1 MRTKESY
8 MNEPNK
14 DTTIQNLWKVI
25 HKLSELVPDCFWH
38 EEFDGA
44 VPTEGEFV
52 LVRAKELGNDNETIF
67 FDKWVDGHWCYHPT
81 LEHYLWMELDEKPT
95 IKENIKKVEEL
106 SKDARHVTVEYAPG
120 GNYVGYCDLTASEF
134 KKEGI
139 PDDTS
144 GQWSVHYEGYL
155 VVCEGEGELKK
166 TISGRKFFN
175 TEQEAMEEFDRL
187 YDNSQIDVIT
197 VYNENNNTV
206 KQFTRGYE

>member
-1 MRTKESY
+1 

-14 DTTIQNLWKVI
+14 DATIQNLWKVI
-25 HKLSELVPDCFWH
+25 QQLSELVPDCFWH

-52 LVRAKELGNDNETIF
+52 LVRAKELGNDNETTF
-67 FDKWVDGHWCYHPT
+67 FDKWVDGHWCYHPM
-81 LEHYLWMELDEKPT
+81 LKHYLWMELDEEPT
-95 IKENIKKVEEL
+95 IRENI
-106 SKDARHVTVEYAPG
+106 
-120 GNYVGYCDLTASEF
+120 

-175 TEQEAMEEFDRL
+175 TEQEAMEEFARL

-197 VYNENNNTV
+197 IYNETNNPI